1 MMSILKSNLRQ
12 WSLLVVLLAIFFCAY
27 QPQKQIS
34 LGLTAA
40 GNEKFLDHFYAA
52 KDTGRWTESRSG
64 MWLPGLGGGN
74 LPWRVG
80 LRLSGPPRGR
90 FDTPAHV
97 ILRVNSATVAE
108 FDARNQEQDYE
119 GEIGRW
125 QLGLN
130 GDLRLEIDCSLVT
143 ASSDDHQLG
152 VRVTRVWLVRGNGIA
167 FPSLRGFL
175 LMLALVGCCGVL
187 LRMARAAAS
196 EMRMSPFVDPFENKA
211 GWLLVAVWIA
221 AAIYLALDLPQAA
234 WWLQIITVSL
244 VLITGLIWLIRRIL
258 PGSQTQNESL
268 RLLIVF
274 ALAALVRIA
283 LDFGRG
289 YEGDIASYGGQGDI
303 ATYIALSW
311 KMVGYGIHSA
321 YLDLDGSPPS
331 DNPPGL
337 LYSFWVLGWLYERLI
352 SPLFGHA
359 QLGDPVMLRF
369 MLRLP
374 CLIADLLAGALIFRV
389 LEKRRSAPFNANLF
403 ATSMYLLN
411 PALIFD
417 SAYWG
422 QTAAVHSL
430 FMLLSIIAVDRRRYH
445 WAGVALAV
453 AVLTKPQ
460 AIAIAPLI
468 LILAVRERGL
478 LRLLAGG
485 GMATLLVVAPFILAG
500 NGASIVEQYAQTT
513 RYHPFLAPNAH
524 NFWWF
529 ISGGRG
535 WGADMVQVGPVSFR
549 TAGLLLFAVATLLSG
564 LLVWRDRR
572 LLFVAAA
579 YQSLAFFTLNTQIH
593 ENHLLPIFAPLLIA
607 AVTTDRR
614 FWWYYGGFVF
624 TSVANM
630 TLHDP
635 QLFAWLGYPNDEI
648 YGGPAL
654 AFPRWI
660 NSAAQ
665 TGLFVAFTVW
675 LAISLAR
682 EFRLKLARV
691 EE

>member
-1 MMSILKSNLRQ
+1 
-12 WSLLVVLLAIFFCAY
+12 V
-27 QPQKQIS
+27 
-34 LGLTAA
+34 
-40 GNEKFLDHFYAA
+40 
-52 KDTGRWTESRSG
+52 
-64 MWLPGLGGGN
+64 WLPGLGGGN

-90 FDTPAHV
+90 FDTPTHV
-97 ILRVNSATVAE
+97 VLRVNNATVAE

-119 GEIGRW
+119 CEIGRW

-130 GDLRLEIDCSLVT
+130 GDLRLEIDSSTVT
-143 ASSDDHQLG
+143 PSPDEHQLG
-152 VRVTRVWLVRGNGIA
+152 VRITRVWLARSDGIA

-187 LRMARAAAS
+187 LRVSLAS
-196 EMRMSPFVDPFENKA
+196 ASGMRMSQFVDPFQNKLS
-211 GWLLVAVWIA
+211 WPLVAMW
-221 AAIYLALDLPQAA
+221 LAVAFGHALNLPQAA

-244 VLITGLIWLIRRIL
+244 MLVTGMTWLVGRIVA
-258 PGSQTQNESL
+258 GSLTRYESL

-289 YEGDIASYGGQGDI
+289 YEGDIASYGRQGDI
-303 ATYIALSW
+303 ATYVALSW
-311 KMVGYGIHSA
+311 KTVGHGIHSA
-321 YLDLDGSPPS
+321 YLEINGSPPS
-331 DNPPGL
+331 DNPPVL
-337 LYSFWVLGWLYERLI
+337 LYSFWFLGWLYQRLI
-352 SPLFGHA
+352 SPLFGHT

-389 LEKRRSAPFNANLF
+389 LQKRPSASFSASLF
-403 ATSMYLLN
+403 ATGVYLLN

-430 FMLLSIIAVDRRRYH
+430 FMLLSVIAVDRRRYH
-445 WAGVALAV
+445 WAGAALAV
-453 AVLTKPQ
+453 AILTKPQ
-460 AIAIAPLI
+460 AIAIAPLV
-468 LILAVRERGL
+468 LILAVGERGL
-478 LRLLAGG
+478 LRFLAGG
-485 GMATLLVVAPFILAG
+485 VIATLLVITPFILAG
-500 NGASIVEQYAQTT
+500 NSASIVEQYAQTT

-529 ISGGRG
+529 VTGGRG
-535 WGADMVQVGPVSFR
+535 WGADVKQLGPVSFR
-549 TAGLLLFAVATLLSG
+549 TAGLLLFAAATLLSAI
-564 LLVWRDRR
+564 LVWRDRR

-579 YQSLAFFTLNTQIH
+579 YQSLAFFMLNTQIH
-593 ENHLLPIFAPLLIA
+593 ENHLLPMFAPLLIA
-607 AVTTDRR
+607 AVITDRR
-614 FWWYYGGFVF
+614 FWWYYGGFVL

-660 NSAAQ
+660 NAAAQ
-665 TGLFVAFTVW
+665 TALFVAFTVR
-675 LAISLAR
+675 LAIFLAR